1 METMKFNNTGNG
13 MEHLLER
20 YIELEQNKKEKSY
33 ALSLLGQLYF
43 ESRDI
48 RSEEQGMECCAR
60 AIELDPTS
68 RLPHFTRAKFLC
80 YDLPFEEISDDSES
94 DLTRIALFETAVR
107 DILISMELN
116 RGTNQDNYDEIFLFN
131 NLLEEWE
138 ASEVITVFTKLLA
151 DFPSSAPL
159 YYHLGVAHLLE
170 SDFQSQECHTTIALD
185 YLNKSIEYN
194 PNSWAAHNMKGIV
207 HGKIGNYDDAIQAFT
222 KAIEIEDMEWSVYS
236 NRAYAY
242 LLIGD
247 IKRAIKDLKRAL
259 PLLEDDEDSKDDLLE
274 LVTALKKHKYKVFV
288 RDESGRKFIHL
299 SIPSQ
304 LDLDEEVYKF
314 PVIFATVEGLDYL

>member
-1 METMKFNNTGNG
+1 MEKVQLFNAGEK
-13 MEHLLER
+13 MERLLKK
-20 YIELEQNKKEKSY
+20 YIELEQDKSEQAY
-33 ALSLLGQLYF
+33 ALSLMGKLYF
-43 ESRDI
+43 ESIHI

-68 RLPHFTRAKFLC
+68 RFPYYTRANFLC
-80 YDLPFEEISDDSES
+80 YDLPLEEKSDDTES
-94 DLTRIALFETAVR
+94 DLIRIARFETAVR

-116 RGTNQDNYDEIFLFN
+116 RGTNQDNYDEIFLLN

-170 SDFQSQECHTTIALD
+170 SDFQSQECHTIIALD

-207 HGKIGNYDDAIQAFT
+207 HGKISNYDDAIQAFT
-222 KAIEIEDMEWSVYS
+222 RAIEIEDLEWSVYS

-247 IKRAIKDLKRAL
+247 IKRAIKDLKKAL
-259 PLLEDDEDSKDDLLE
+259 PLLEDEDSNDDLLE
-274 LVTALKKHKYKVFV
+274 LITALKKHKYKVFV

-299 SIPSQ
+299 SIPSP